1 MAYRVLVVDDSSFF
15 CRRVKDILNQ
25 DRLLEVIGIA
35 RNGEE
40 AIKMV
45 AELKPDVVT
54 MDVEMPVMD
63 GITAVKRIMK
73 VHPLPILMFSSLTSE
88 GAQATLDALDAGA
101 LDFLPKKFED
111 IARNSKESSELLQTR
126 VRILASKRGLVAR
139 RHGVKP
145 NTPLSSPGRPGN
157 THVFMRSSS
166 VAVAPATAQ
175 TNLEPAF
182 TNIRRSSGKE
192 YQLLAIG
199 TSTGGPI
206 ALQNILTELPETFP
220 HPIVLVQHMPGSFT
234 KAFANRLNQ
243 MCNITV
249 KEATHG
255 ERLVSGCAYLAPGGK
270 QMLIEGLSHNA
281 RVKITEVESRD
292 HHLYKPSVDLT
303 FQSLSQVYAGNVLAI
318 ILTGMGADGKEG
330 CAALKQKGAKIWAQD
345 EQTSVVY
352 GMPQAI
358 TKANI
363 SERNLPLF
371 EIPKSIML
379 EMRVK

>member
-25 DRLLEVIGIA
+25 DRLLDVIGIA

-73 VHPLPILMFSSLTSE
+73 AHPLPILMFSSLTSE

-111 IARNSKESSELLQTR
+111 IARNSKESSELLQSR
-126 VRILASKRGLVAR
+126 VRTLASKRGLVAR
-139 RHGVKP
+139 RLGARS
-145 NTPLSSPGRPGN
+145 NTAFNSPGK
-157 THVFMRSSS
+157 TAKTQVFMTSSS
-166 VAVAPATAQ
+166 FAVAPATAQ
-175 TNLEPAF
+175 TKLEP
-182 TNIRRSSGKE
+182 TLTSVRRSSGKE

-206 ALQNILTELPETFP
+206 ALQNILTELPEHFP

-243 MCNITV
+243 ICKITV
-249 KEATHG
+249 KEATQG
-255 ERLVSGCAYLAPGGK
+255 EQLVGGCAYLAPGGK
-270 QMLIEGLSHNA
+270 QMLIEGTSRRA
-281 RVKITEVESRD
+281 RVKIVEDVNRD

-303 FQSLSQVYAGNVLAI
+303 FQSLSKVFADKVLGI

-358 TKANI
+358 TKAYI

-371 EIPKSIML
+371 DIAKSIML
-379 EMRVK
+379 EMRIK